1 MKKLTK
7 KEKMI
12 MERAFEDYSKYM
24 SYWRMWRNC
33 KENSTTEEE
42 KNRCDKQQS
51 VNFAIADSIV
61 DFVAKYVL
69 MDEDNN
75 KQLEQEWFD
84 RWYEESKNGGVR

>member
-1 MKKLTK
+1 MKKLTEQQNIIK
-7 KEKMI
+7 
-12 MERAFEDYSKYM
+12 ERAFEDYSKYM

-42 KNRCDKQQS
+42 KNNCDKHQL
-51 VNFAIADSIV
+51 VNFAIANNIV

-69 MDEDNN
+69 MNEDCD

-84 RWYEESKNGGVR
+84 RWYEESKGGNR